1 MIYTVKVKIDTCDRF
16 VLDGINNEIEISV
29 CSAPVKGKAN
39 KEIVKKISDYFKVK
53 QDNVTI
59 IRGTEFKNKDN
70 GCIAKI
76 ELWFAALVCLF
87 RHNKNTPEMMV
98 MMTCLF

>member
-1 MIYTVKVKIDTCDRF
+1 MIYTVKVKFDSSDRF

-53 QDNVTI
+53 QDSVSI
-59 IRGTEFKNKDN
+59 IRGLNSKT
-70 GCIAKI
+70 KI
-76 ELWFAALVCLF
+76 IDMSL
-87 RHNKNTPEMMV
+87 K
-98 MMTCLF
+98 

>member
-1 MIYTVKVKIDTCDRF
+1 LIYTVKVKFDSSDRF
-16 VLDGINNEIEISV
+16 VLDDINNEIEISV

-59 IRGTEFKNKDN
+59 IRGLNSKT
-70 GCIAKI
+70 KI
-76 ELWFAALVCLF
+76 MDILL
-87 RHNKNTPEMMV
+87 K
-98 MMTCLF
+98 